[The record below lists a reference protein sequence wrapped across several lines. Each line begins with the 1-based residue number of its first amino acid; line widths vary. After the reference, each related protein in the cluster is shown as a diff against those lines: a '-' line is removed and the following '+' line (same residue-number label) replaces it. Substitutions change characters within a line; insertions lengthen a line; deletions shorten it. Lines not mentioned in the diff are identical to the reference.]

1 MKPSD
6 VQWEKKLRILTG
18 AGDYE
23 KDDAHHSRYEPTGY
37 DVLMRLAES
46 GLIVKGDTLV
56 DYGCGKGR
64 VSLFLNHMTGC
75 RSVGVEFDEALHAAA
90 QKNLLSCRSTSA
102 RDGQVRFE
110 LQSAENYVVSE
121 ENCFYFF
128 NPFSVEILRSVLSRI
143 FDSCYDFPK
152 TIHLFFYYAL
162 DSYLT
167 LLASEDRLQPAG
179 EIDVRDLFGNNDSR
193 EKILIFRIDPL
204 V

>member
-1 MKPSD
+1 MKLSD
-6 VQWEKKLRILTG
+6 AQWEKKLHISTG

-37 DVLMRLAES
+37 EVLMRLAGS
-46 GLIVKGDTLV
+46 GLIGKEDMLV

-64 VSLFLNHMTGC
+64 VSLFLNHLTGC
-75 RSVGVEFDEALHAAA
+75 RSVGIEFDEALHAAA
-90 QKNLLSCRSTSA
+90 QKNLISCRGASA
-102 RDGQVRFE
+102 RDEQVLFK
-110 LQSAENYVVSE
+110 LQSAENYILTQ

-128 NPFSVEILRSVLSRI
+128 NPFSAEILRCVLSRI
-143 FDSCYDFPK
+143 FDSFYDSPR
-152 TIHLFFYYAL
+152 TMHLFFYYAL

-179 EIDVRDLFGNNDSR
+179 EIDCRDLFHSNDPR
-193 EKILIFRIDPL
+193 EKILIFRIDQL